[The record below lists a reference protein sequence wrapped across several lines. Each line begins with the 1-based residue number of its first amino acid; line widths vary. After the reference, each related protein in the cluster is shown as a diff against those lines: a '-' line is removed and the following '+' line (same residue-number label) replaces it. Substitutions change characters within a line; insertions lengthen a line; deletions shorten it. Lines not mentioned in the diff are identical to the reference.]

1 MKQIRPMGFKYR
13 YLTYISGKAH
23 YQRRFP
29 TDLVDLG
36 IITSK
41 NFKRSLKSSPDDVN
55 SIVSEINQINDNFE
69 KYVRLLRNQNPDA
82 ETQQTIDQ
90 LAVALLEVNKLAPGL
105 LAKVSNPEDAMQSI
119 EHTGIFDDLYDLH
132 QEAQYKREK
141 AQYDGV
147 KLLAQKRAREILFDS
162 TFQPATTLSTVKAF
176 WISKKN
182 LSEEVRNHRR
192 QLSIWDCFVEYGG
205 GDAIMDEELIEEY
218 LHQFV
223 QQKRV
228 NKPDIKSS
236 SLERQ
241 ITTITSAI
249 KLYCNEHRLK
259 LDFQKP
265 KLAKDKVIK
274 RAKSLVHD
282 QQIIVVKH
290 FHETHDWIEL
300 FILIAFHCGWHSSEA
315 RQALKEDFIFDSEV
329 PRLFVSGE
337 LSESR
342 KDKDRGRIVP
352 LVYRVQRI
360 EELVNNGALEEMQ
373 KKAADNISSQVRKF
387 FQSLNIDASM
397 YSLRHTL
404 AHNVEAA
411 GVNES
416 DKAKLGGWAGKG
428 FSLSEHMARYGKDGA
443 DTTERL
449 KPLQTTLN
457 KVLSH
462 LP

>member
-1 MKQIRPMGFKYR
+1 MKQVRPMGFKYR
-13 YLTYISGKAH
+13 YLTYISGKPH
-23 YQRRFP
+23 FQKRFP

-36 IITSK
+36 IIKSK

-55 SIVSEINQINDNFE
+55 SIITEINQINDQFE

-82 ETQQTIDQ
+82 ESKQTIDQ

-105 LAKVSNPEDAMQSI
+105 LTKVADPDDAMESI
-119 EHTGIFDDLYDLH
+119 DHTGIFNDLYDLH
-132 QEAQYKREK
+132 QEAQYNREK
-141 AQYDGV
+141 PQYDGV

-162 TFQPATTLSTVKAF
+162 TFQPAVTLSSVKTF
-176 WISKKN
+176 WIQKKN
-182 LSEEVRNHRR
+182 LSETVRNDRR
-192 QLSIWDCFVEYGG
+192 QLKIWDTFVEYGG

-223 QQKRV
+223 QQKRA

-236 SLERQ
+236 SLDRQ

-249 KLYCNEHRLK
+249 HLYCNEHRLK
-259 LDFQKP
+259 LNFQKP
-265 KLAKDKVIK
+265 KLPKDRTTK

-282 QQIIVVKH
+282 QQITVVEH
-290 FHETHDWIEL
+290 FPEIHDWMEL
-300 FILIAFHCGWHSSEA
+300 YILIAFHSGCHASEA
-315 RQALKEDFIFDSEV
+315 RQIMLEDFIFDSEV
-329 PRLFVSGE
+329 PRLFISGE
-337 LSESR
+337 GTETR
-342 KDKDRGRIVP
+342 KDKDRGRVVP

-360 EELVNNGALEEMQ
+360 KELVNSGALHEMQ
-373 KKAADNISSQVRKF
+373 KKSADNIASQVSKF
-387 FQSLNIDASM
+387 LKGLNIDASM

-404 AHNVEAA
+404 AHNVEAS

-416 DKAKLGGWAGKG
+416 DKAKLGGWTGKG
-428 FSLSEHMARYGKDGA
+428 FILSEHMARYGKDAA

-449 KPLQTTLN
+449 KPLQTSL
-457 KVLSH
+457 KKILSH